1 MAKNSKLESGF
12 LFLYDWLPAIENL
25 PAKEVKALLL
35 ALIAR
40 QRENKPLPLFHN
52 ALTASYARM
61 IEPSIKRRLDGAV
74 GKKAAQKLARQEDD
88 GGEDGWGDGGVPPLP
103 PKQSRDKQKRA
114 EKSKEKKKKTNSLFS
129 VATTRGDN
137 APERGVIARACDAGG
152 GVAGHAE
159 REKMNSFPEGRRPSP
174 RGKKGVKKS
183 ADTKS
188 SFDVDDFFEA
198 ALAKAYEGQS
208 FG

>member
-61 IEPSIKRRLDGAV
+61 IEPSIKRRLDGAT
-74 GKKAAQKLARQEDD
+74 GKKAAQKPARQEGD
-88 GGEDGWGDGGVPPLP
+88 GGEDGWGDGGENPTPL
-103 PKQSRDKQKRA
+103 SRA
-114 EKSKEKKKKTNSLFS
+114 EKSREKKKKDKSFFKGS
-129 VATTRGDN
+129 EAT
-137 APERGVIARACDAGG
+137 APQGAETGAREGGARG
-152 GVAGHAE
+152 GVTAHAAHTQ
-159 REKMNSFPEGRRPSP
+159 KEGVCVFSGGTAAKG
-174 RGKKGVKKS
+174 RGFAAKKGSTRTSS
-183 ADTKS
+183 ATAS
-188 SFDVDDFFEA
+188 SFDVDDFFGA
-198 ALAKAYEGQS
+198 ALAAAYKGQD
-208 FG
+208 FT